1 MSIKEKFARK
11 IREIIA
17 DHFLKYKLDFIF
29 FLLFNCLFQ
38 FLFTFQF
45 LLLFNFY
52 FTFSHFYYFLGKPQ
66 TKSTSETFGRPEQEL
81 D

>member
-11 IREIIA
+11 IRKIIT

-45 LLLFNFY
+45 LFY
-52 FTFSHFYYFLGKPQ
+52 FSHFYYFLGKPQ